1 MDLGILKNI
10 GCRFGSVKGFFVGK
24 LFGCNQSQLLDTHIF
39 HSPCSR
45 TYISWESGEYA
56 FHNILVAEIT
66 KKAGGETLNE
76 ETHEKVKIVVQSL
89 VEMMDESTKI
99 VGFFDKWDEVKRVKK
114 DIKRTVIEEFDDLD
128 LVKPVTDRFME
139 LAEVK
144 FK

>member
-1 MDLGILKNI
+1 MAKNEATLLGEIVSLLRKQNQLSTRDRLKEAEE
-10 GCRFGSVKGFFVGK
+10 VKR
-24 LFGCNQSQLLDTHIF
+24 QEAID
-39 HSPCSR
+39 
-45 TYISWESGEYA
+45 
-56 FHNILVAEIT
+56 
-66 KKAGGETLNE
+66 E

-89 VEMMDESTKI
+89 VKMMDESSKI

-128 LVKPVTDRFME
+128 LVKPITDRFME

>member
-1 MDLGILKNI
+1 M
-10 GCRFGSVKGFFVGK
+10 
-24 LFGCNQSQLLDTHIF
+24 
-39 HSPCSR
+39 
-45 TYISWESGEYA
+45 
-56 FHNILVAEIT
+56 
-66 KKAGGETLNE
+66 
-76 ETHEKVKIVVQSL
+76 KIVVQSL
-89 VEMMDESTKI
+89 VEMMDESSKI